1 MDRENPAATRL
12 PVTLVPVT
20 QANWQDVIALRV
32 ADAQADNLAS
42 NLYSLAEAYVEP
54 ACRPRAILAGQTV
67 MGFVMYEYLAWCDT
81 YNIPRYM
88 IDYRWQGRGYG
99 RAGLAALVAEVDAS
113 DPAAALTISLLP
125 TNDGA
130 RRLYAGLGFVETG
143 DVHHGEIVMRRAATT
158 PR

>member
-99 RAGLAALVAEVDAS
+99 RARLAALVAEVDAS

>member
-1 MDRENPAATRL
+1 
-12 PVTLVPVT
+12 
-20 QANWQDVIALRV
+20 
-32 ADAQADNLAS
+32 
-42 NLYSLAEAYVEP
+42 
-54 ACRPRAILAGQTV
+54 

-88 IDYRWQGRGYG
+88 IDHRWQGRGYG
-99 RAGLAALVAEVDAS
+99 RAGLAALIAEVDAA

-143 DVHHGEIVMRRAATT
+143 DVHHGEIVMRRAAAM